1 LGFFGVSYAKLTLP
15 EAPLTR
21 WKNEQQT
28 SVEVQRLKRAAV
40 LKEAARAFGQRGY
53 HNTSLDD
60 VAKALRV
67 AKGTL
72 YNYIKDKQ
80 EILFECHNQ
89 AYEIGEKAIELGQV
103 DVSNGAERLTKT
115 AKCYIRFLI
124 EQLGACSVL
133 MEIDALRPKDRAKV
147 VERRDG
153 FQRQIVDIV
162 RAGIADGSLAATN
175 PNIVVFTFMGAANW
189 IPRWYSTEGKMS
201 GEEIAEQMTEL
212 LMSGL
217 RIRPDG
223 G

>member
-1 LGFFGVSYAKLTLP
+1 MS
-15 EAPLTR
+15 R

-28 SVEVQRLKRAAV
+28 SDEVQRLKRSAV
-40 LKEAARAFGQRGY
+40 IREAGRAFGKRGY

-67 AKGTL
+67 SKGTL

-80 EILFECHNQ
+80 EILFECHKQ
-89 AYEIGEKAIELGQV
+89 AYEIGEKAIELGQA

-115 AKCYIRFLI
+115 LRYYIQFLI
-124 EQLGACSVL
+124 EQLGACAVL
-133 MEIDALRPKDRAKV
+133 MEIDALRPKDRAKA

-162 RAGIADGSLAATN
+162 LAGVADGSLVVAN

-189 IPRWYSTEGKMS
+189 VPRWYSPQGKMS
-201 GEEIAEQMTEL
+201 GKEIAEQMTEL

-217 RIRPDG
+217 RIRRPEG
-223 G
+223 S